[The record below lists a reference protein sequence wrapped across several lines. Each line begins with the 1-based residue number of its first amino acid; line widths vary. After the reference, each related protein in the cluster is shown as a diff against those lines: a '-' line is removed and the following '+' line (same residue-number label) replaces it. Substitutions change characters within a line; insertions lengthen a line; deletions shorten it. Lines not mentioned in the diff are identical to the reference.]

1 MKIAFFIAKRYLF
14 SKKSTNAIN
23 IISFVSMIGM
33 GLGAAVLVVLLS
45 VFNGFEGIVVQLQ
58 SSFYADIEINKIE
71 GKVFTI
77 DPKQLQQIETLDG
90 IEAYC
95 LVLEEN
101 AYVSYQDKS
110 IVSKIR
116 AYDENFEKVNDIG
129 QYIIQGEKDLQYEGK
144 DFALLGAGIF
154 RQIEANSN
162 QPITIAIPKKGKTTA
177 ISAAQL
183 FHTAQI
189 FPGGVFGIQNEF
201 DNAYI
206 LTSLSFLRKLQ
217 GFKNEIS
224 SIEIKIKSGFD
235 ENEIATNLL
244 KILGPDY
251 KTTTRVQQNQSLY
264 KAMQAEKFAMIAI
277 LFLVLLIIS
286 FTIIGALSM
295 LAMEKRIDIS
305 ILKAMGAS
313 KKLIFNIF
321 LFEGILGSLI
331 GAAVGATIGLIIV
344 LAQQTFGIIKLGT
357 NGGFVIDAYPVKLEM
372 IDVLIAFIL
381 IIIISFIA
389 SWFPAKRA
397 ANSEI
402 LFVKY

>member
-1 MKIAFFIAKRYLF
+1 MKTAFYIAKRYLF

-45 VFNGFEGIVVQLQ
+45 VFNGFEGVVVQLQ
-58 SSFYADIEINKIE
+58 SSFYADIEINKLE
-71 GKVFTI
+71 GKVFEI
-77 DPKQLQQIETLDG
+77 DNIKLQEISDLEAIQ
-90 IEAYC
+90 AYC

-101 AYVSYQDKS
+101 AYISYNNKS
-110 IVSKIR
+110 IVAKVR

-129 QYIIQGEKDLQYEGK
+129 QYIIQGEKDLQENGQ
-144 DFALLGAGIF
+144 DFALLGAGVF
-154 RQIEANSN
+154 RKIEANSN
-162 QPITIAIPKKGKTTA
+162 QSITIAIPKKGKTTA
-177 ISAAQL
+177 INAVQL
-183 FHTAQI
+183 FNTAQI

-201 DNAYI
+201 DNVYI
-206 LTSLSFLRKLQ
+206 LTSLDFLRKLQ
-217 GFKNEIS
+217 GFKNEVS
-224 SIEIKIKSGFD
+224 SIEIKIKPGAK
-235 ENEIATNLL
+235 ENTVANDLL

-286 FTIIGALSM
+286 FTIVGALSM
-295 LAMEKRIDIS
+295 LAMEKRVDIS

-321 LFEGILGSLI
+321 LLEGILGSLI
-331 GAAVGATIGLIIV
+331 GATIGAVLGLIIV
-344 LAQQTFGIIKLGT
+344 LIQQVFGVIKLGT
-357 NGGFVIDAYPVKLEM
+357 NGGFVIDSYPVKLEM
-372 IDVLIAFIL
+372 FDVLIAFVL
-381 IIIISFIA
+381 IIIISFLA

>member
-1 MKIAFFIAKRYLF
+1 MKTAFYIAKRYLF

-45 VFNGFEGIVVQLQ
+45 VFNGFVGVVVQLQ

-71 GKVFTI
+71 GKVFEI
-77 DPKQLQQIETLDG
+77 ENSILEQINNLEG
-90 IEAYC
+90 VEAYC

-101 AYVSYQDKS
+101 AYISYENKS
-110 IVSKIR
+110 VVAKVR
-116 AYDENFEKVNDIG
+116 AYDENFDKVNDIG
-129 QYIIQGEKDLQYEGK
+129 QYIIQGEKDLQYDNQ
-144 DFALLGAGIF
+144 DFALLGAGVF
-154 RQIEANSN
+154 RKIEANSN
-162 QPITIAIPKKGKTTA
+162 QTITIAIPKKGKTTA
-177 ISAAQL
+177 INAAQL
-183 FHTAQI
+183 FNTAQI

-224 SIEIKIKSGFD
+224 SVEIKLNPGV
-235 ENEIATNLL
+235 NEDVVANNLL

-251 KTTTRVQQNQSLY
+251 KTTTRIKQNQSLY

-286 FTIIGALSM
+286 FTIVGALSM
-295 LAMEKRIDIS
+295 LAMEKRVDIS

-321 LFEGILGSLI
+321 LLEGILGSLI
-331 GAAVGATIGLIIV
+331 GATIGAILGLLIV
-344 LAQQTFGIIKLGT
+344 LVQQVFGIIKLGT
-357 NGGFVIDAYPVKLEM
+357 NGGFVIDAYPVNLEM
-372 IDVLIAFIL
+372 LDVLIAFIL
-381 IIIISFIA
+381 IIIISFLA

>member
-1 MKIAFFIAKRYLF
+1 MKTAFYIAKRYLF

-58 SSFYADIEINKIE
+58 SSFYADIEINKVE
-71 GKVFTI
+71 GKVFEI
-77 DPKQLQQIETLDG
+77 DSEKLQQIKDLEEV
-90 IEAYC
+90 EAYC

-101 AYVSYQDKS
+101 AYVSYNNKS
-110 IVSKIR
+110 VVAKVR

-129 QYIIQGEKDLQYEGK
+129 QYIIQGEKELVYNEQDY
-144 DFALLGAGIF
+144 ALLGAGVF
-154 RQIEANSN
+154 RVIEANSN
-162 QPITIAIPKKGKTTA
+162 QTITIAIPKKGKTTA
-177 ISAAQL
+177 INAAQL

-189 FPGGVFGIQNEF
+189 YPGGVFGIQNEF

-206 LTSLSFLRKLQ
+206 LTSLAFLRKLQ
-217 GFKNEIS
+217 GFENEIS
-224 SIEIKIKSGFD
+224 SIEIKIKPGAK
-235 ENEIATNLL
+235 ENAVANDLL
-244 KILGPDY
+244 KILGPDF
-251 KTTTRVQQNQSLY
+251 KTTTRVQQNQALY

-286 FTIIGALSM
+286 FTIVGALSM
-295 LAMEKRIDIS
+295 LAMEKRVDIS

-331 GAAVGATIGLIIV
+331 GATIGAALGLIIV

-372 IDVLIAFIL
+372 LDVLIAFIL
-381 IIIISFIA
+381 IIIISFLA